1 MAYRPNLAGF
11 GGLYDV
17 LALDVAEI
25 GAGRGKRPWDQ
36 LTSLGSLARA

>member
-11 GGLYDV
+11 GRLYDV

-25 GAGRGKRPWDQ
+25 GTGRGKRPCDQ
-36 LTSLGSLARA
+36 MTSLGSLARA